1 MSAVSFT
8 TGVFSDPRSFDDP
21 CPSTVQRLANYNSRL
36 TAAGKTAVTPAATI
50 PAALADTYVIN
61 KWKVDQ
67 EDATLMRSLGHVFS
81 GLDGYEDLTDA
92 ASGSGT
98 ELIRLLR
105 ARGNAA
111 SPEDRAA
118 VSATHTEIVRNGVT
132 ADRRDHLGH
141 VQGLLRQVQEGD
153 APPCAPPP
161 PGRASATRVRGADDL

>member
-1 MSAVSFT
+1 M
-8 TGVFSDPRSFDDP
+8 
-21 CPSTVQRLANYNSRL
+21 
-36 TAAGKTAVTPAATI
+36 
-50 PAALADTYVIN
+50 IN

-67 EDATLMRSLGHVFS
+67 EDATLMPSLGHVVS

-105 ARGNAA
+105 NAA